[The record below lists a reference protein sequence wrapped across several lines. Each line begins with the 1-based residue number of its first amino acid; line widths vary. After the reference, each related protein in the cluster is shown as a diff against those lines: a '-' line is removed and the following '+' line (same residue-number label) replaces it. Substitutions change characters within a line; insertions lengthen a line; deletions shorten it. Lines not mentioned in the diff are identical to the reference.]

1 MALKPVAT
9 VAPAIWDSLIE
20 GQQTPTLR
28 VKRKGGMGGG
38 RGAMEDI
45 TTEALRTAPTKQEL
59 CSLSRRPILTGMY
72 DTKIPKPSRIDI
84 LYYNGS
90 PNQLPE
96 KKAVVLNTF
105 SSGSWRL
112 EDRAEFMPIDDWRLF
127 DLTMKPEKG
136 KLKIFINNFE
146 FATYEENRQLKSS
159 THFAIQ
165 GDVEILSVR
174 SDG

>member
-1 MALKPVAT
+1 
-9 VAPAIWDSLIE
+9 
-20 GQQTPTLR
+20 
-28 VKRKGGMGGG
+28 
-38 RGAMEDI
+38 MEDI
-45 TTEALRTAPTKQEL
+45 TTEVLRTAPTKPEL
-59 CSLSRRPILTGMY
+59 CSLSRRPIPTVMY
-72 DTKIPKPSRIDI
+72 ETKIPKPSRIDI

-112 EDRAEFMPIDDWRLF
+112 EDRAEFMPIDDWRVF

-146 FATYEENRQLKSS
+146 FATYEENRELKSS

-174 SDG
+174 SDGKLMI